1 MNGIK
6 QNSVAETNVV
16 VSGIKNGGYSLKLI
30 FEDGKTKDIDKNMFL
45 DAAQDVTA
53 KVVFKKG
60 AGKLQMVS
68 MLPATGTVAAG
79 SITYRPDNT
88 AAYSDATT
96 TTTTTTQTV
105 TTESSTISSG
115 HANGNQGNGNGSVG
129 IQIVT
134 PTPAPNETPTNNGNG
149 GVNIQ
154 FNDPNTNQNV
164 NMNININGTAVDT
177 NRQNVNINVNGDMPN
192 SGNTR
197 PNSNSTN
204 VNVNTGSTTTTTTT
218 TTTTV
223 NSATNSNQN
232 NTNANATHAG
242 GTSNGRMVCP
252 NSLTNA
258 ETLKTE
264 LKGYNF
270 EDDRVDALKISLK
283 NKCVYAA
290 DAVKLLDLFTF
301 DANQLEV
308 AKFLSDHL
316 IDYDNAS
323 SLAAKFS
330 FDSSKMEYMNYIG
343 RE

>member
-1 MNGIK
+1 MKFILFSLFLGLALCSFSQSSLTIFNNGGQKFYLIMNGIK

-53 KVVFKKG
+53 KVAFKKG

-79 SITYRPDNT
+79 SVTYRPDNT
-88 AAYSDATT
+88 AAYSDAT

-134 PTPAPNETPTNNGNG
+134 PTPSNETPSNNGNG

-164 NMNININGTAVDT
+164 NMNININ
-177 NRQNVNINVNGDMPN
+177 
-192 SGNTR
+192 
-197 PNSNSTN
+197 
-204 VNVNTGSTTTTTTT
+204 
-218 TTTTV
+218 
-223 NSATNSNQN
+223 
-232 NTNANATHAG
+232 
-242 GTSNGRMVCP
+242 
-252 NSLTNA
+252 
-258 ETLKTE
+258 
-264 LKGYNF
+264 
-270 EDDRVDALKISLK
+270 
-283 NKCVYAA
+283 
-290 DAVKLLDLFTF
+290 
-301 DANQLEV
+301 
-308 AKFLSDHL
+308 
-316 IDYDNAS
+316 
-323 SLAAKFS
+323 
-330 FDSSKMEYMNYIG
+330 
-343 RE
+343 